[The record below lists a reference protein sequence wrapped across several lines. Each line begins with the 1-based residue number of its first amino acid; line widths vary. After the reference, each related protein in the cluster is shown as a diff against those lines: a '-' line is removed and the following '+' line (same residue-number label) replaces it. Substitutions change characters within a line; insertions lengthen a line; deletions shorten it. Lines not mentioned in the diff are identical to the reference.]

1 MNPHLVLTSNPFSVL
16 LKLIVRGGGSLSS
29 LERCPMPNAHL
40 SPTARLIYRGY
51 ALEVRPAT
59 VGWRVAVYPKRA
71 DLPILRYNEIFSRE
85 QHRLWQM
92 QGIAL
97 TVR

>member
-1 MNPHLVLTSNPFSVL
+1 MDHSPT
-16 LKLIVRGGGSLSS
+16 

-51 ALEVRPAT
+51 ALEVRPAN

-85 QHRLWQM
+85 QHR
-92 QGIAL
+92 AL
-97 TVR
+97 ADARDCIDVALKF